1 MDRSVYISV
10 LGSQSSLN
18 PHEDAWA
25 LKLPITAIT
34 RDYGAYGDPVA
45 LLHRPSHK
53 RPHILLQLSQ

>member
-34 RDYGAYGDPVA
+34 RDYGDPVA